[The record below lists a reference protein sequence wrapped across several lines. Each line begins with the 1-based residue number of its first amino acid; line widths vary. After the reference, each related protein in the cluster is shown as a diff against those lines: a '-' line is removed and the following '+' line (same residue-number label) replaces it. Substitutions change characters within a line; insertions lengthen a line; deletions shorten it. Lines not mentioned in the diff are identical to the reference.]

1 MDIRDLRIGDIVT
14 TNGKTYGTKKG
25 ELYIITKI
33 DSEVKETF
41 KDGTH
46 LEGGVGI
53 LDIKRD
59 FYRYIGGAWIDYLI
73 PIHITDELLLILG
86 FDKHDY
92 SDLGLDIEY
101 ELATLKGFISVSNVS
116 NSKDRDYSVQI
127 DNIAHTSIGGMDIQY
142 LHELQHIIWDCLK
155 NELKTK

>member
-46 LEGGVGI
+46 LEGGVGL
-53 LDIKRD
+53 LDIKGD
-59 FYRYIGGAWIDYLI
+59 FYRYIGGAWIDYLTPI
-73 PIHITDELLLILG
+73 PITKELLEKLG
-86 FDKHDY
+86 FKKMKDNY
-92 SDLGLDIEY
+92 LSWGRYNMALGNGFIQISDL
-101 ELATLKGFISVSNVS
+101 SNNVD
-116 NSKDRDYSVQI
+116 KDWCCHV
-127 DNIAHTSIGGMDIQY
+127 DNCNHETIGCMDIAY
-142 LHELQHIIWDCLK
+142 FHELQHFVWDCLK